1 MNNLLLSLGFSLSYK
16 NHVEDRDCSNAETE
30 HHYFFRKINKKKLF
44 LDIKDRD
51 ACEAMTMS
59 GKFLING

>member
-1 MNNLLLSLGFSLSYK
+1 VTAAMLK
-16 NHVEDRDCSNAETE
+16 QNAIIRNIN
-30 HHYFFRKINKKKLF
+30 RKKIF